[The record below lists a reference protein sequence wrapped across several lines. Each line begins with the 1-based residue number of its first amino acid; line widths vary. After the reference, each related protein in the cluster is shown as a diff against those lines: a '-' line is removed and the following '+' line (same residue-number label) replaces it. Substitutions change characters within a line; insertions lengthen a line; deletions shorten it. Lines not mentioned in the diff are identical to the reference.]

1 MNLVTKE
8 KKKFIQKELTDF
20 DENLSQHY
28 EETDD
33 EIFDREERLSCLE
46 NGMPQ
51 QNNTILGAVV
61 QEMKRR
67 NDEKESKS
75 TKKNRV
81 RFLK

>member
-46 NGMPQ
+46 DGMPQ

-67 NDEKESKS
+67 NDEKERKS
-75 TKKNRV
+75 TKKKRV

>member
-46 NGMPQ
+46 DGMPQ
-51 QNNTILGAVV
+51 QNSTILGAVV

-67 NDEKESKS
+67 NDEKERKS
-75 TKKNRV
+75 TKKKRV